1 MWQFLSGV
9 QEIIIL
15 GILCPAYLFMAIL
28 FIAYTCAILNDVLI
42 FDAIK
47 TKAPEFV
54 GHSNVTVSFY
64 ASSINWLARAG
75 RSILVTKFRA
85 DVLVLLSQRI
95 P

>member
-64 ASSINWLARAG
+64 ASSY
-75 RSILVTKFRA
+75 SCH
-85 DVLVLLSQRI
+85 VLMFHYLITPCELK
-95 P
+95 